1 MEEKYNFSTIQD
13 FFHNDNDE
21 VKKFS
26 PNLNWGLRICS
37 SGFHQDI
44 QSQIDELAKMHFS
57 YQEETEKL
65 RDKYIVFYHEDKQ
78 YKSGVKHKFII
89 QPLHLYCGSNGHCGG
104 IRMKCKQVKDDYVL
118 QYKSQELT
126 DEIKCSVDGGINISE
141 TDIDCR
147 KLFHYV
153 TYYFSPRYYQG
164 TKICNT
170 LKEAESYYNEICDQI
185 HYWNNK
191 LVLNYGWKT

>member
-57 YQEETEKL
+57 YQEES
-65 RDKYIVFYHEDKQ
+65 F
-78 YKSGVKHKFII
+78 
-89 QPLHLYCGSNGHCGG
+89 
-104 IRMKCKQVKDDYVL
+104 
-118 QYKSQELT
+118 
-126 DEIKCSVDGGINISE
+126 E
-141 TDIDCR
+141 TDRPTDPQCFVC
-147 KLFHYV
+147 LNCL
-153 TYYFSPRYYQG
+153 SPF
-164 TKICNT
+164 
-170 LKEAESYYNEICDQI
+170 
-185 HYWNNK
+185 
-191 LVLNYGWKT
+191 